1 MNQSKILEPLG
12 CIPHTLFRPV
22 TSHYPVTATAYGLND
37 CGSNAVK
44 RSVAHGLEDSGL
56 GCMIFST
63 PNRDC
68 IEGQMSL
75 HMTVAKS
82 RLSRYVCDQCNI
94 QNMLA
99 ANLLGVEWPVKNVFR
114 PEPQYGVPAPHFF
127 HTLAV
132 TTCPSHWLASCATQP
147 TYSRHEIYMHVGVHP
162 STASHIQLDSFR
174 GLLHLS
180 DCSFIQDCNFV
191 RWSIHQFV
199 FICWG

>member
-12 CIPHTLFRPV
+12 CIPHTLFHPV
-22 TSHYPVTATAYGLND
+22 TSHYPVTATAYGLNV

-82 RLSRYVCDQCNI
+82 RLSRYGVTSETYKTCWRQTYWVWSDQLKTFFTQNHNTVCLHLI
-94 QNMLA
+94 SS
-99 ANLLGVEWPVKNVFR
+99 
-114 PEPQYGVPAPHFF
+114 
-127 HTLAV
+127 T
-132 TTCPSHWLASCATQP
+132 HWL
-147 TYSRHEIYMHVGVHP
+147 
-162 STASHIQLDSFR
+162 
-174 GLLHLS
+174 
-180 DCSFIQDCNFV
+180 
-191 RWSIHQFV
+191 
-199 FICWG
+199 